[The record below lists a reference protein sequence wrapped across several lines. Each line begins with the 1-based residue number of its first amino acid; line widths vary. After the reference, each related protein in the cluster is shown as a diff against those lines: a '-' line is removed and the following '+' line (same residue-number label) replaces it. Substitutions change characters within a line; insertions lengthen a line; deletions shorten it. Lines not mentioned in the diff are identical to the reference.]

1 MELDVQDT
9 VAHNLLTQ
17 SHLTDDQIQQIL
29 IAAKSELET
38 GEEILLSHKR
48 AIQIAND
55 GRNSVISGWASDG
68 NNDAMISSSRIEPV
82 SDKVH
87 RLQNRIAEIENKTFT
102 GICIECLKPIKF
114 ERLMAE
120 PATRRHSIC
129 KEVRAGLRRSVS

>member
-9 VAHNLLTQ
+9 VTQ
-17 SHLTDDQIQQIL
+17 NSYQPHLTDDQIQQIL
-29 IAAKSELET
+29 IVAKEELERT
-38 GEEILLSHKR
+38 EEVLLSHKR

-68 NNDAMISSSRIEPV
+68 NNDAMISSVRIEPV
-82 SDKVH
+82 SDTVY
-87 RLQNRIAEIENKTFT
+87 RLQNRITEIENKSFT
-102 GICIECLKPIKF
+102 GLCIECLKPIKF

-120 PATRRHSIC
+120 PATRRHSVC